1 MSEPSQDAKPVTAH
15 LIELR
20 QRLLVVIGIMVLGTV
35 VSYFFVPQILNFLIT
50 PLSQAMGDNDTNR
63 LITTGL
69 TEGFFA
75 YLKIAFFAGIFI
87 TFPILLMQ
95 FWLFI
100 APGLYAR
107 EKMAVLPFMVATPIL
122 FFLGA
127 ACVYYLMIPVAW
139 PFFLSFQLT
148 SAEAVMPIQQETR
161 VKEYLDLIM
170 ALIFAFGICFQLPVF
185 LTLLGRAGIISA
197 EFLSSKRKYAI
208 ILAFVIAAFMT
219 PGDILSL
226 FILAIPLWGLYE
238 LSIVLIKM
246 KSNGS

>member
-1 MSEPSQDAKPVTAH
+1 MSDPDSQAQPITAH

-20 QRLLVVIGIMVLGTV
+20 RRLLAVIFIMLVGTT

-50 PLSQAMGDNDTNR
+50 PLAQAMSENDTNR

-75 YLKIAFFAGIFI
+75 YLKIAFFGGIFV
-87 TFPILLMQ
+87 TFPILLIQ
-95 FWLFI
+95 LWLFV

-107 EKMAVLPFMVATPIL
+107 EKSAVLPFMIATPAL
-122 FFLGA
+122 FFLGG

-139 PFFLSFQLT
+139 PFFLSFQLN
-148 SAEAVMPIQQETR
+148 SSEAVIPIQQETR

-170 ALIFAFGICFQLPVF
+170 TLIFAFGICFQLPVF

-208 ILAFVIAAFMT
+208 ILAFIVSAFMT

-226 FILAIPLWGLYE
+226 FILALPLWGLYE
-238 LSIVLIKM
+238 ISIILIKM
-246 KSNGS
+246 KSHGS